1 MIICRKIFGEKKM
14 KLLHII
20 TGLNNG
26 GAEAVLLRL
35 VAASEQNGR
44 HHHVI
49 SLMDRGIYA
58 ARLEEAGATVHTL
71 DFPRGSIT
79 ATGLVKMFCLARQIQ
94 PDVVQTWMYHS
105 DLVGGVVARIAGVRA
120 IAWGIRH
127 ANLDPAHNS
136 RATLAVVRLCALLSS
151 WVPRKII
158 SCSAEATR
166 VHQAVGYRA
175 DKFIHIPNG
184 YNLQHLQPDAACRSA
199 VRAELGIASTAFVLG
214 MVARFDAQKDHR
226 NLVQAL
232 GLLKRQGVP
241 FTCLLVGV
249 GMDEAN
255 GGLRGWLDAE
265 NVADS
270 VKLLGPRSDI
280 PAIMN
285 ALDVHVLS
293 SLGEAFPNVLAEAM
307 ACGTPCVTTDVGD
320 AAVIVAD
327 HGWVVPAQDPVAL
340 AEGLARA
347 HESFRASG
355 AAWQARQA
363 ACRAHIMAN
372 FELERMCERYRQAW
386 QLCMQP

>member
-1 MIICRKIFGEKKM
+1 MN
-14 KLLHII
+14 LLHII

-35 VAASEQNGR
+35 VATDQSKGND
-44 HHHVI
+44 HNVV

-58 ARLEEAGATVHTL
+58 VRLEQAGATVHTL
-71 DFPRGSIT
+71 NFPRGRVT
-79 ATGLVKMFCLARQIQ
+79 AAGLVQLFRLIREIR

-105 DLVGGVVARIAGVRA
+105 DLIGGVVALLAGVRS

-136 RATLAVVRLCALLSS
+136 RATLRIVRLCALLSG
-151 WVPRKII
+151 WVPRKIV
-158 SCSAEATR
+158 SCSAQAAR

-184 YNLQHLQPDAACRSA
+184 YNLQRLQPDAASRSA
-199 VRAELGIASTAFVLG
+199 LRAELGIAHNAFVLG
-214 MVARFDAQKDHR
+214 MVARFDVQKDHR

-232 GLLKRQGVP
+232 GLLKRRGVP

-255 GGLRGWLDAE
+255 GELRGWLDAAG
-265 NVADS
+265 VAGH
-270 VKLLGPRSDI
+270 VKLLGPRSDV
-280 PAIMN
+280 PAVMN

-327 HGWVVPAQDPVAL
+327 HGWVVAPQDSVAL
-340 AEGLARA
+340 AEGLIQA
-347 HESFRASG
+347 HDSFTADG

-372 FELERMCERYRQAW
+372 FELELMCERYRQAW
-386 QLCMQP
+386 QLCMKP

>member
-1 MIICRKIFGEKKM
+1 MRV
-14 KLLHII
+14 LQII

-35 VAASEQNGR
+35 VAADKQR
-44 HHHVI
+44 DAQHHVV

-58 ARLEEAGATVHTL
+58 ERLEQAGATVHTL
-71 DFPRGSIT
+71 NFPRGRVT
-79 ATGLVKMFCLARQIQ
+79 AAGLVQLFRLIREIR

-105 DLVGGVVARIAGVRA
+105 DLIGGLVGRLAGVRA

-136 RATLAVVRLCALLSS
+136 RATLGIVRVCALLSG
-151 WVPRKII
+151 WVPRKIV
-158 SCSAEATR
+158 SCSAQASR

-184 YNLQHLQPDAACRSA
+184 YNLQRLQPDAASRSA
-199 VRAELGIASTAFVLG
+199 LRAELGIAHNAFVLG
-214 MVARFDAQKDHR
+214 MVARFDVQKDHR

-232 GLLKRQGVP
+232 GLLKRRGVP

-255 GGLRGWLDAE
+255 GELRGWLDAAG
-265 NVADS
+265 VAGH
-270 VKLLGPRSDI
+270 VKLLGPRSDV
-280 PAIMN
+280 PAVMN

-327 HGWVVPAQDPVAL
+327 HGWVVAPQDSDVL
-340 AEGLARA
+340 AEGLIQA
-347 HESFRASG
+347 HNNFTADG

-372 FELERMCERYRQAW
+372 FELELMCQRYRQAW

>member
-1 MIICRKIFGEKKM
+1 MRIF
-14 KLLHII
+14 HVI

-35 VAASEQNGR
+35 ISGYRCQENQ
-44 HHHVI
+44 HYVI

-58 ARLEEAGATVHTL
+58 DRLEQAGVTVHTL
-71 DFPRGSIT
+71 NFPRGKVT
-79 ATGLVKMFCLARQIQ
+79 AAGLVQLFRLVRQIR

-105 DLVGGVVARIAGVRA
+105 DLIGGVVARLAGVRA

-136 RATLAVVRLCALLSS
+136 RSTLAIVRLCALLSG
-151 WVPRKII
+151 WVPRKIV
-158 SCSAEATR
+158 SCSAQATR

-184 YNLQHLQPDAACRSA
+184 YNLQRLQPDAAVRSA
-199 VRAELGIASTAFVLG
+199 VRAELGIADTDFVLG

-232 GLLKRQGVP
+232 GLLKRRGVP

-249 GMDEAN
+249 GMDQAN
-255 GGLRGWLDAE
+255 AELRGWLDAAG
-265 NVADS
+265 VADS
-270 VKLLGPRSDI
+270 VKLLGPRSDV
-280 PAIMN
+280 PAVMN

-320 AAVIVAD
+320 AVVIVAD
-327 HGWVVPAQDPVAL
+327 HGWLMPPQDSDAL
-340 AEGLARA
+340 ADGLAQA
-347 HESFRASG
+347 YGQFSVGG

-372 FELERMCERYRQAW
+372 FELELMCQRYRQAW

>member
-1 MIICRKIFGEKKM
+1 M
-14 KLLHII
+14 KVLHVI

-26 GAEAVLLRL
+26 GAEAVLFRL
-35 VAASEQNGR
+35 VVMDQLNGNQ
-44 HHHVI
+44 HHVI
-49 SLMDRGIYA
+49 SLLDRGVHA
-58 ARLEEAGATVHTL
+58 ERLEQAGAAVYTL
-71 DFPRGSIT
+71 NFTRGKVT
-79 ATGLVKMFCLARQIQ
+79 AVGLVRLFRFMRQIR
-94 PDVVQTWMYHS
+94 PDVVQTWLYHS
-105 DLVGGVVARIAGVRA
+105 DLIGGVIARVAGIRA

-127 ANLDPAHNS
+127 ANLDPAHNR
-136 RATLAVVRLCALLSS
+136 RATLGVVRMCALLSG
-151 WVPRKII
+151 WVPRKIV
-158 SCSAEATR
+158 SCSAQATR
-166 VHQAVGYRA
+166 VHQAAGYRA

-199 VRAELGIASTAFVLG
+199 VRAELGITSTAFLLG
-214 MVARFDAQKDHR
+214 MVARFDAQKDHH
-226 NLVQAL
+226 NLMEAL

-255 GGLRGWLDAE
+255 GELRGWLDAE
-265 NVADS
+265 DVADS

-320 AAVIVAD
+320 AAVIVAN
-327 HGWVVPAQDPVAL
+327 HGWVVAPQDSDAL
-340 AEGLARA
+340 ADGLTQAYG
-347 HESFRASG
+347 SFSAGG

-372 FELERMCERYRQAW
+372 FELELMCQRYRQAW

>member
-1 MIICRKIFGEKKM
+1 MLVQMQVAMKI
-14 KLLHII
+14 LHII

-35 VAASEQNGR
+35 VAADQQR
-44 HHHVI
+44 VAQHLVV

-58 ARLEEAGATVHTL
+58 VRLEQAGATVYTL
-71 DFPRGSIT
+71 NFPRGRVT
-79 ATGLVKMFCLARQIQ
+79 AAGLVQLFRLVRQIR

-105 DLVGGVVARIAGVRA
+105 DLIGGVVARLAGVRA

-136 RATLAVVRLCALLSS
+136 SATLRIVRLCALLSR
-151 WVPRKII
+151 WVPRKIV
-158 SCSAEATR
+158 SCSAQATR

-175 DKFIHIPNG
+175 DKFVQIPNG
-184 YNLQHLQPDAACRSA
+184 YNMQRLQPDAAARSA
-199 VRAELGIASTAFVLG
+199 VRGELGIAANAFVLG
-214 MVARFDAQKDHR
+214 MVARFDVQKDHR

-249 GMDEAN
+249 GMDGAN
-255 GGLRGWLDAE
+255 AELGGWLDAAG
-265 NVADS
+265 VAGS
-270 VKLLGPRSDI
+270 VKLLGPRGDI
-280 PAIMN
+280 PDVMN

-320 AAVIVAD
+320 AAVIVAG
-327 HGWVVPAQDPVAL
+327 HGWVVAPQNAGAL
-340 AEGLARA
+340 ADGLAQA
-347 HESFRASG
+347 YSSFAAG
-355 AAWQARQA
+355 EAAWQARQA
-363 ACRAHIMAN
+363 ACRAHILAN
-372 FELERMCERYRQAW
+372 FELERMCERYRQVW
-386 QLCMQP
+386 HSCMAG

>member
-1 MIICRKIFGEKKM
+1 MVIF
-14 KLLHII
+14 HII

-35 VAASEQNGR
+35 ATADDRKSNQ
-44 HHHVI
+44 HHVV
-49 SLMDRGIYA
+49 SLMGRGIYA
-58 ARLEEAGATVHTL
+58 ERLEQAGASVHSL
-71 DFPRGSIT
+71 NFPRGRVT
-79 ATGLVKMFCLARQIQ
+79 AAGLVQLFRLVHQIR
-94 PDVVQTWMYHS
+94 PDVVQTWMYHA
-105 DLVGGVVARIAGVRA
+105 DLIGGVIARLAGVRA

-136 RATLAVVRLCALLSS
+136 RATLVIVRLCALLSG
-151 WVPRKII
+151 WVPRKIV
-158 SCSAEATR
+158 SCSAQATR
-166 VHQAVGYRA
+166 LHQAVGYRA

-184 YNLQHLQPDAACRSA
+184 YNLQRLQPDAAGRSA
-199 VRAELGIASTAFVLG
+199 VRAELGIADAAFVLG

-232 GLLKRQGVP
+232 GLLKRRGVP

-255 GGLRGWLDAE
+255 GELRGWLDAAG
-265 NVADS
+265 VAGH
-270 VKLLGPRSDI
+270 VKLLGPRSDV
-280 PAIMN
+280 PAVMN

-307 ACGTPCVTTDVGD
+307 ACGTPCVATDVGD

-327 HGWVVPAQDPVAL
+327 HGWVVPPQDSEAL
-340 AEGLARA
+340 ADGLAQA
-347 HESFRASG
+347 YGQFSVGG

-372 FELERMCERYRQAW
+372 FELELMCERYRQAW
-386 QLCMQP
+386 QLCMKP

>member
-1 MIICRKIFGEKKM
+1 MRV
-14 KLLHII
+14 LQII

-35 VAASEQNGR
+35 VAADKQR
-44 HHHVI
+44 DAQHHVV

-58 ARLEEAGATVHTL
+58 ERLEQAGATVHTL
-71 DFPRGSIT
+71 NFPRGRVT
-79 ATGLVKMFCLARQIQ
+79 AAGLVQLFRLIREIR

-105 DLVGGVVARIAGVRA
+105 DLIGGLVGRLAGVRA

-136 RATLAVVRLCALLSS
+136 RATLGIVRVCALLSG
-151 WVPRKII
+151 WVPRKIV
-158 SCSAEATR
+158 SCSAQASR

-184 YNLQHLQPDAACRSA
+184 YNLQRLQPDAASRSA
-199 VRAELGIASTAFVLG
+199 LRAELGIAHNAFVLG
-214 MVARFDAQKDHR
+214 MVARFDVQKDHR

-232 GLLKRQGVP
+232 GLLKRRGVP

-255 GGLRGWLDAE
+255 GELRGWLDAAG
-265 NVADS
+265 VAGH
-270 VKLLGPRSDI
+270 VKLLGPRSDV
-280 PAIMN
+280 PAVMN

-327 HGWVVPAQDPVAL
+327 HGWVVAPQDSVAL
-340 AEGLARA
+340 AEGLIQA
-347 HESFRASG
+347 HDSFTADG

-372 FELERMCERYRQAW
+372 FELELMCQRYRQAW